1 MSVDIVG
8 GGKHCSFGLKA
19 KGDKVT
25 IVSGN
30 PHKPRTQGLYAAKH
44 KGIVHISVGTTAF
57 KIYKPRLGS
66 SVKFLAKGGN
76 CRFCQNVRKAGL
88 RQKMPE
94 AAVKAIQAFTY
105 SGGADGRFFAKLR
118 ITEAGKFD
126 NLHAGSG
133 QNLFHNGVV
142 AGRKGILGLTSNK
155 AHGSAKSRSNMP
167 CKYINVKAHLG
178 FRCV

>member
-19 KGDKVT
+19 KGDKVA

-30 PHKPRTQGLYAAKH
+30 PHKPRTQGLYATDH
-44 KGIVHISVGTTAF
+44 QSVIHIPMCAVSF
-57 KIYKPRLGS
+57 FIYKPRLGS

-76 CRFCQNVRKAGL
+76 SRFCQNVRKAGL

-105 SGGADGRFFAKLR
+105 GGGADGRFFAKLR
-118 ITEAGKFD
+118 MT
-126 NLHAGSG
+126 
-133 QNLFHNGVV
+133 
-142 AGRKGILGLTSNK
+142 
-155 AHGSAKSRSNMP
+155 
-167 CKYINVKAHLG
+167 
-178 FRCV
+178 